1 MTVPNRVFGGKC
13 GGLLASYDPESS
25 SLRMSQLSLF
35 PMAGDG
41 SYYIPLPKSGTLA
54 NGLIYEQ
61 VIPRSTRHTNENAYS
76 LLPTPTPA
84 LNMTSPSMMK
94 HQGHQNFRALLP
106 TPTTNDCKN
115 TPGGVAQ
122 WERHSS
128 LNIEAAKMAG
138 RTKTTIGKDFRL
150 NPRFVEEMMGFP
162 IGWTDLER

>member
-1 MTVPNRVFGGKC
+1 MTVTNRVFGGRC

-25 SLRMSQLSLF
+25 SLKTCQLSLF
-35 PMAGDG
+35 PMEGDG
-41 SYYIPLPKSGTLA
+41 MYSVALPKSGTLA

-61 VIPRSTRHTNENAYS
+61 AISERPTNENAFS
-76 LLPTPTPA
+76 LLPTPTTA

-94 HQGHQNFRALLP
+94 HEGHQNFRALLP

-115 TPGGVAQ
+115 TPGGMAQ

-128 LNIEAAKMAG
+128 LNIEAAKIAG
-138 RTKTTIGKDFRL
+138 QTKTTIGKDFRL

-162 IGWTDLER
+162 IGWTDLGR